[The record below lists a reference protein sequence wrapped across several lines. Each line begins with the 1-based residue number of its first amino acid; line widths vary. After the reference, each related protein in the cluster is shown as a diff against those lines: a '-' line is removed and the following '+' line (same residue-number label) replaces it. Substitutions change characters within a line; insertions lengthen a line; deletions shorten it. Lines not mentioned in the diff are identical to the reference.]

1 MKLFLDEGTLH
12 AKIYLCTF
20 LIVIFRLR
28 VSLHFHTLRQEN
40 MMEQV
45 SYILLSHFFLKQ
57 KKTELNKF
65 KLGLFISVIFVGK
78 SIYLKIADIF

>member
-1 MKLFLDEGTLH
+1 MNLLLDEGPYMLKFIF
-12 AKIYLCTF
+12 ALF
-20 LIVIFRLR
+20 LIVILRLQ

-45 SYILLSHFFLKQ
+45 SYILRSHFFL

-78 SIYLKIADIF
+78 SIYLKNR

>member
-1 MKLFLDEGTLH
+1 MNLLLDEGPYMLKFIF
-12 AKIYLCTF
+12 ALF
-20 LIVIFRLR
+20 LIVILRLQ

-45 SYILLSHFFLKQ
+45 SYILRSHFFLK

-78 SIYLKIADIF
+78 SIYLKNR

>member
-1 MKLFLDEGTLH
+1 MLKFIFAL
-12 AKIYLCTF
+12 F

-57 KKTELNKF
+57 KENR
-65 KLGLFISVIFVGK
+65 
-78 SIYLKIADIF
+78 A